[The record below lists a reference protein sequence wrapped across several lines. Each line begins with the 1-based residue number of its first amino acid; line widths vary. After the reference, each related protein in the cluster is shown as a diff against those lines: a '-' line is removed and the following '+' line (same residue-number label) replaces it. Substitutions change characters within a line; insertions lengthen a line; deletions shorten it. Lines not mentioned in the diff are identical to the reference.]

1 MASLERSSMTI
12 QSLEEAFKKLFDV
25 NSVQFKYKMSNGNV
39 QGIYQDFHLENALAD
54 CANSGARFLE
64 LQLTASG
71 APAQSSPSP
80 SKPTSSPATPKPVT
94 PSSSTSYRIV
104 SFQLFFIFYFLFIF
118 IFYFLRALIIFQ

>member
-71 APAQSSPSP
+71 APAQSTPSPSP
-80 SKPTSSPATPKPVT
+80 SKPTSSPAALKPVE
-94 PSSSTSYRIV
+94 PSSSTSYSKV
-104 SFQLFFIFYFLFIF
+104 SFQLFFFFFFLFI
-118 IFYFLRALIIFQ
+118 YFFLVVLV